1 MLDSGV
7 EGFGRR
13 ILREAE
19 DVTATDARQPPGP
32 CNEQKAQGP
41 HAPEEVRGG
50 ALPGA
55 AFGFG
60 DGIEL
65 EAEGD
70 VVSEDAQLLPR
81 AVGAVVAGRDDIEGE
96 LALEFRDRLL
106 LSPPAADERVER
118 GQRQGQVGGDRVV
131 LEVPVVRGEQIQLE
145 VLGAQTCALPIDRKS
160 TRLNSSHGYISY
172 AVFCLKKKKRK

>member
-19 DVTATDARQPPGP
+19 DVTATDARQPRGP
-32 CNEQKAQGP
+32 CNEQKGQGP

-81 AVGAVVAGRDDIEGE
+81 AVGAVVAGGGGNEGGPAP
-96 LALEFRDRLL
+96 LFRRRLFFC
-106 LSPPAADERVER
+106 PPPPPGSGER
-118 GQRQGQVGGDRVV
+118 GGRQGGGGGGPRVLRGPRVPGGEIPVG
-131 LEVPVVRGEQIQLE
+131 
-145 VLGAQTCALPIDRKS
+145 
-160 TRLNSSHGYISY
+160 
-172 AVFCLKKKKRK
+172 VFC

>member
-1 MLDSGV
+1 MLDWGV

-81 AVGAVVAGRDDIEGE
+81 AVGAVVAEWGADTG
-96 LALEFRDRLL
+96 ALPPHFPRRLVFCPP
-106 LSPPAADERVER
+106 PPAVTR
-118 GQRQGQVGGDRVV
+118 GRPARTGRSGGDA
-131 LEVPVVRGEQIQLE
+131 
-145 VLGAQTCALPIDRKS
+145 LGACDRTVS
-160 TRLNSSHGYISY
+160 GG
-172 AVFCLKKKKRK
+172 A

>member
-32 CNEQKAQGP
+32 CDEQKAQGP
-41 HAPEEVRGG
+41 QAPEEVRGG

-81 AVGAVVAGRDDIEGE
+81 AVGAVVAAWGRPEGE
-96 LALEFRDRLL
+96 TPASLRARPPF
-106 LSPPAADERVER
+106 SP
-118 GQRQGQVGGDRVV
+118 
-131 LEVPVVRGEQIQLE
+131 
-145 VLGAQTCALPIDRKS
+145 
-160 TRLNSSHGYISY
+160 
-172 AVFCLKKKKRK
+172 

>member
-81 AVGAVVAGRDDIEGE
+81 AVGAVVAGRGGNKGGPPPV
-96 LALEFRDRLL
+96 FRDRLFFCP
-106 LSPPAADERVER
+106 PPAAE
-118 GQRQGQVGGDRVV
+118 
-131 LEVPVVRGEQIQLE
+131 
-145 VLGAQTCALPIDRKS
+145 
-160 TRLNSSHGYISY
+160 
-172 AVFCLKKKKRK
+172 

>member
-81 AVGAVVAGRDDIEGE
+81 AVGAVVAGRARNQGGPPLVI
-96 LALEFRDRLL
+96 LPRRFFC
-106 LSPPAADERVER
+106 PPARRHAAEPSARKAGE
-118 GQRQGQVGGDRVV
+118 GGG
-131 LEVPVVRGEQIQLE
+131 PPG
-145 VLGAQTCALPIDRKS
+145 GFGSAGP
-160 TRLNSSHGYISY
+160 GG
-172 AVFCLKKKKRK
+172 